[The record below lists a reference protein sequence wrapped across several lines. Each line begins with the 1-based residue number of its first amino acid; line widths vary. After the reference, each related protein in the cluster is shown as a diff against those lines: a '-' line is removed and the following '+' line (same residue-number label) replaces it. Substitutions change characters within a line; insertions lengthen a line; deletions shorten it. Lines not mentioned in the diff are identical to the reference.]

1 LLVKQQ
7 IKQQMLWAIYP
18 KVKLRLE
25 EEDVENRVVED
36 VENRVKVEK
45 VEDVAANV
53 AVKEEEKAEEVDVE
67 NHVKAEDVERAEN
80 RVEVVEEV
88 EEDADVKLFYN
99 I

>member
-1 LLVKQQ
+1 MPLKENLFLVEKD
-7 IKQQMLWAIYP
+7 A
-18 KVKLRLE
+18 
-25 EEDVENRVVED
+25 EDHVVED

-45 VEDVAANV
+45 VKDVENHVKVEDV
-53 AVKEEEKAEEVDVE
+53 EEVEEVDVE
-67 NHVKAEDVERAEN
+67 NHVKVKDVERAEN

>member
-1 LLVKQQ
+1 
-7 IKQQMLWAIYP
+7 MLWAIYP

-36 VENRVKVEK
+36 VENRVRVEK

>member
-1 LLVKQQ
+1 MVKD
-7 IKQQMLWAIYP
+7 A
-18 KVKLRLE
+18 
-25 EEDVENRVVED
+25 EDRVVED

-53 AVKEEEKAEEVDVE
+53 AVKEEEEAEEADVE

-88 EEDADVKLFYN
+88 EEDADVKSKIIL
-99 I
+99 

>member
-1 LLVKQQ
+1 VPHKENLFWVVKD
-7 IKQQMLWAIYP
+7 A
-18 KVKLRLE
+18 
-25 EEDVENRVVED
+25 EDRVVED

-45 VEDVAANV
+45 VEDVENRAKV
-53 AVKEEEKAEEVDVE
+53 EDVERAEEADVE

>member
-1 LLVKQQ
+1 
-7 IKQQMLWAIYP
+7 MLWAIYP

-45 VEDVAANV
+45 VKDVENHVKVEDV
-53 AVKEEEKAEEVDVE
+53 EEVEEVDVE

>member
-1 LLVKQQ
+1 MVKD
-7 IKQQMLWAIYP
+7 A
-18 KVKLRLE
+18 
-25 EEDVENRVVED
+25 EDRVVED

-53 AVKEEEKAEEVDVE
+53 VVKEEEKAEEVDVE

>member
-1 LLVKQQ
+1 LVKQQ